1 MKTIKITTTQ
11 HYTKTAVV
19 EIPFPDDIHNLDE
32 VADFLYDNEDLYRDK
47 LETKF
52 ASIRPEFDVEQS
64 RYDVIETVVLTK
76 QLWGGTL

>member
-1 MKTIKITTTQ
+1 MRTIKITTTQ

-47 LETKF
+47 LERQFTLLQ
-52 ASIRPEFDVEQS
+52 PEFDAEQS
-64 RYDVIETVVLTK
+64 RYDVVETVVLTK
-76 QLWGGTL
+76 NVYGGTL

>member
-19 EIPFPDDIHNLDE
+19 EIPLPEDIAWDE
-32 VADFLYDNEDLYRDK
+32 VADYLYDNEDLYRNE

-52 ASIRPEFDVEQS
+52 SLIQPEFDVEQS
-64 RYDVIETVVLTK
+64 RFDIVETVVLTK